1 MNISIIRSIYFSF
14 IVILLSVS
22 CKNESKELK
31 LARFND
37 IFLYKS
43 ELINEIPITL
53 NEKDSAIFAD
63 NYIHKWLVDQMI
75 MEKSEEMIP
84 LKFNNVEKKINKY
97 KRSLITYEF
106 EQFYINKRLD
116 TSINSLEIN
125 DYYTSHLDDF
135 VLNDYVVKCMYMK
148 VPKKSKILKEVK
160 KNYHIKNEK
169 MVDQMMKIGQKENVK
184 FYYNPEEWIFFDD
197 LLKELP
203 ILENYSK
210 VEFIKKKKK
219 TIIEYN
225 DYIYFV
231 NIFDYII
238 KNGTSPLSF
247 ETNKIKS
254 IILNQRSR
262 DLRKKL
268 RLDLYDDGMKN
279 NYIEKYRL

>member
-1 MNISIIRSIYFSF
+1 MFKLTSKSIFYILIVLLTISCENKTEKI
-14 IVILLSVS
+14 
-22 CKNESKELK
+22 K

-43 ELINEIPITL
+43 ELYNEIPKKL
-53 NEKDSAIFAD
+53 SEKDSTIFAN

-84 LKFNNVEKKINKY
+84 VEFNSVKKKINKY
-97 KRSLITYEF
+97 KRSLISYEF

-116 TSINSLEIN
+116 TSVSSLEIN
-125 DYYTSHLDDF
+125 DYYESHLDDF
-135 VLNDYVVKCMYMK
+135 VLNDYVVKCMYIK
-148 VPKKSKILKEVK
+148 VPKNSKIIKEIK
-160 KNYHIKNEK
+160 KNYHLKNEK
-169 MVDQMMKIGQKENVK
+169 MVDQMMKFDQLENITLH
-184 FYYNPEEWIFFDD
+184 YNPEEWIFFDD
-197 LLKELP
+197 LIKKLP
-203 ILENYSK
+203 MLEKYSK

-219 TIIEYN
+219 TIIENKGYL
-225 DYIYFV
+225 YFV
-231 NIFDYII
+231 NLFDYII

-254 IILNQRSR
+254 IILNQRSK

-268 RLDLYDDGMKN
+268 RLDLYDDGMRN